1 MRVILRGAACVD
13 MATSLVL
20 WVVPHNGF
28 LPSISE
34 KTSKL
39 AHALPRIL
47 PALASRD
54 LSAEYV
60 EFSFGLI
67 YPLVIHRSS
76 PQEFEGS
83 VGSAPPSH
91 VSELLLH
98 WGNGDRK
105 ALEAI
110 LPLVYNELRR
120 LARYHLRRQRPNH
133 TLQTTA
139 LVHEAYLRLARE
151 KLPPIEN
158 RVHFLGLA
166 AQLMRWILVDY
177 ERNRR
182 AAKRGAG
189 ATRLTLDPTVA
200 ALRSHRQDVDLLALD
215 EALDRLAKLD
225 GQQSQIIELRYFAG
239 LSIED
244 TSEFLGI
251 SPATVKRSWSSAR
264 AWLLREIG
272 RGEARA

>member
-1 MRVILRGAACVD
+1 VG
-13 MATSLVL
+13 
-20 WVVPHNGF
+20 PN
-28 LPSISE
+28 PS
-34 KTSKL
+34 T
-39 AHALPRIL
+39 
-47 PALASRD
+47 
-54 LSAEYV
+54 
-60 EFSFGLI
+60 
-67 YPLVIHRSS
+67 
-76 PQEFEGS
+76 Q
-83 VGSAPPSH
+83 

-120 LARYHLRRQRPNH
+120 LARANLRQQRPNH

-139 LVHEAYLRLARE
+139 LVHEAYLRLAAE
-151 KLPPIEN
+151 KSLRVEN
-158 RVHFLGLA
+158 RAHFLGIA

-177 ERNRR
+177 ERSRR

-189 ATRLTLDPTVA
+189 ITRLTLDQSIASPQ
-200 ALRSHRQDVDLLALD
+200 RDVDLLALD

-225 GQQSQIIELRYFAG
+225 SQQSRIIELRYFGG

-244 TSEFLGI
+244 TSDFLGL

-264 AWLLREIG
+264 AWLRREMSQG
-272 RGEARA
+272 DASA

>member
-1 MRVILRGAACVD
+1 VARE
-13 MATSLVL
+13 
-20 WVVPHNGF
+20 P
-28 LPSISE
+28 
-34 KTSKL
+34 
-39 AHALPRIL
+39 
-47 PALASRD
+47 
-54 LSAEYV
+54 
-60 EFSFGLI
+60 
-67 YPLVIHRSS
+67 SS
-76 PQEFEGS
+76 P
-83 VGSAPPSH
+83 

-120 LARYHLRRQRPNH
+120 LARYHLQRQRPNH

-139 LVHEAYLRLARE
+139 LVHEAYLRLAEE
-151 KLPPIEN
+151 KSLQVKD
-158 RVHFLGLA
+158 RGHFLGIA

-189 ATRLTLDPTVA
+189 ATRLTLDPNVA
-200 ALRSHRQDVDLLALD
+200 APHSSGQEVDLLVLD
-215 EALDRLAKLD
+215 EALCRLAKMD
-225 GQQSQIIELRYFAG
+225 AQQSQIIELRYFGG
-239 LSIED
+239 LTIED

-251 SPATVKRSWSSAR
+251 SPATVKRSWASAR
-264 AWLLREIG
+264 AWLLREMN

>member
-1 MRVILRGAACVD
+1 VGP
-13 MATSLVL
+13 T
-20 WVVPHNGF
+20 
-28 LPSISE
+28 PS
-34 KTSKL
+34 
-39 AHALPRIL
+39 R
-47 PALASRD
+47 
-54 LSAEYV
+54 
-60 EFSFGLI
+60 
-67 YPLVIHRSS
+67 
-76 PQEFEGS
+76 Q
-83 VGSAPPSH
+83 

-120 LARYHLRRQRPNH
+120 LARSKLRQQRPNH

-139 LVHEAYLRLARE
+139 LVHEAYLRLAE
-151 KLPPIEN
+151 ETSLHVKN
-158 RVHFLGLA
+158 RAHFLGIA

-189 ATRLTLDPTVA
+189 VTLLTLDPSVA
-200 ALRSHRQDVDLLALD
+200 SPQRDVDLLALD
-215 EALDRLAKLD
+215 EALDRLGKLD
-225 GQQSQIIELRYFAG
+225 SQQGQIIELRYFGG

-251 SPATVKRSWSSAR
+251 SPATVKRSWASAR
-264 AWLLREIG
+264 AWLRREMSQKELR
-272 RGEARA
+272 A

>member
-1 MRVILRGAACVD
+1 
-13 MATSLVL
+13 MARE
-20 WVVPHNGF
+20 P
-28 LPSISE
+28 
-34 KTSKL
+34 
-39 AHALPRIL
+39 
-47 PALASRD
+47 
-54 LSAEYV
+54 
-60 EFSFGLI
+60 
-67 YPLVIHRSS
+67 SS
-76 PQEFEGS
+76 P
-83 VGSAPPSH
+83 

-98 WGNGDRK
+98 WGTGDRK

-110 LPLVYNELRR
+110 LPLVYNELRG
-120 LARYHLRRQRPNH
+120 LARYHLQQQRPNH

-139 LVHEAYLRLARE
+139 LVHEAYLRLAEE
-151 KLPPIEN
+151 KSIQVKN
-158 RVHFLGLA
+158 RGHFLGIA

-189 ATRLTLDPTVA
+189 VTRVTLDDSIA
-200 ALRSHRQDVDLLALD
+200 APRSAGRDVDLLALD

-225 GQQSQIIELRYFAG
+225 LQQSRIIELRYFGG
-239 LSIED
+239 LTIED

-264 AWLLREIG
+264 AWLLREMG